1 MTELR
6 ASVVVVGDA
15 LIDEIHDDDGERSYV
30 GGAALNVAVGLAV
43 LGVPTTLVC
52 TLGADDGAE
61 HVREHLARWGVG
73 LISSPSAHGTGRA
86 ISRRVNGEPSY
97 EFNLAARERRI
108 TFSAE
113 AIELAHAAPFVVT
126 SCLRFDDDE
135 QVRQLLELVRDPES
149 RLVVDPNPRAGLL
162 HSAADF
168 ARNLDRVAARSLLV
182 KVGDEDAKLLY
193 GTDSSAMVARLRDAG
208 CRRFLVTA
216 GEAGAS
222 VDDFVSGMHVRADI
236 ARLDGR
242 IVDTMGAGD
251 ATLASIVAG
260 FVSDGVP
267 TNPGD
272 WSALLERAMLVAAAT
287 CRSEGATLR
296 TP

>member
-1 MTELR
+1 MTEER

-30 GGAALNVAVGLAV
+30 GGAALNVAVGLAE
-43 LGVPTTLVC
+43 LGVSTTLVC
-52 TLGADDGAE
+52 TLGADAGAE
-61 HVREHLARWGVG
+61 QVREHLARWGVG
-73 LISSPSAHGTGRA
+73 LIASPSARGTGRA

-97 EFNLAARERRI
+97 EFNLAAKQRRI
-108 TFSAE
+108 AFSAE
-113 AIELAHAAPFVVT
+113 AIEVADAASFVVA

-135 QVRQLLELVRDPES
+135 QSRHLLEFVRDPES
-149 RLVVDPNPRAGLL
+149 KLVVDPNPRAGLL
-162 HSAADF
+162 HSADDF
-168 ARNLDRVAARSLLV
+168 ARNFDRVAARSLLV

-193 GTDSSAMVARLRDAG
+193 GTDSSAMVARLREAE

-222 VDDFVSGMHVRADI
+222 VDDFVSGVHVRADI
-236 ARLDGR
+236 ARLDNR

-260 FVSDGVP
+260 FVADGVP
-267 TNPGD
+267 TNPD
-272 WSALLERAMLVAAAT
+272 EWSALLEWAMLVAAAT